1 MIATALQRA
10 VRRTDHAI
18 ARAYLSCFRERS
30 ALVSFLFHGLF
41 RDEAEIA
48 QNLID
53 PLERTTVEQFGQLI
67 EYYLSTGYRF
77 VRPEELLGGLEP
89 GGRYALL
96 TFDDG
101 YYNNTRALPVLER
114 YGVPALF
121 FISTNHVRQ
130 NKCFWWDALYR
141 ELTTRGQPPHRVH
154 DEIVSVKAKR
164 TEEVEAELKSRFGPD
179 VLTPRGEVDRPFT
192 PAELRE
198 FAGHPRVH
206 LGNHTADHAILTNY
220 TSEEIGRQIRQ
231 AQADLREMTGVES
244 VAIAYPNGAYNDA
257 ALAASREAG
266 IQLGFTVRQHKARL
280 PLPRERDALLQLG
293 RFIPHADDPMPTQ
306 CRTYRSDVS
315 LYAWFRDCYLTLTK
329 RPGSPAR

>member
-1 MIATALQRA
+1 VIATALQRA
-10 VRRTDHAI
+10 VRRADHAI

-41 RDEAEIA
+41 RDEREMAR
-48 QNLID
+48 NLMD

-67 EYYLSTGYRF
+67 EYYLSAGYRF
-77 VRPEELLGGLEP
+77 VRPEDLLSGLEA

-114 YGVPALF
+114 YAVPALF

-141 ELTTRGQPPHRVH
+141 ELTARGLPEHRVH
-154 DEIVSVKAKR
+154 EEIVSVKAKR
-164 TEEVEAELKSRFGPD
+164 TADIEAELKARFGPD
-179 VLTPRGEVDRPFT
+179 VLAPRGEIDRPFS
-192 PAELRE
+192 PSELRE
-198 FAGHPRVH
+198 FARHPRVH

-220 TSEEIGRQIRQ
+220 TPDEIRRQIRQ
-231 AQADLREMTGVES
+231 AQEDLREMAGVEPT
-244 VAIAYPNGAYNDA
+244 AIAYPNGAYNDA

-280 PLPRERDALLQLG
+280 PLSSDADALLRLG

-315 LYAWFRDCYLTLTK
+315 LYAWFRDCYLTLTR